1 MRLGGTIA
9 QGGSP
14 LLGAYQWRL
23 LTPDHGRAARFLSV
37 NLNPHQLVFRK
48 IRAFAD
54 SVNRAGWNACSAI
67 DACYRIDVHALIV
80 AMETRHRTNEN
91 AIRESTVATVPGNHM
106 GHCRSLF
113 EHHGGNR
120 LAARHGHDSRNVR
133 RLFVELVALWL

>member
-37 NLNPHQLVFRK
+37 YLDPHQLVFRK

-54 SVNRAGWNACSAI
+54 CMNWACWNASTAI
-67 DACYRIDVHALIV
+67 DACYRINVHALIV
-80 AMETRHRTNEN
+80 AMETRHRTGKN
-91 AIRESTVATVPGNHM
+91 AIRESAVATVSSNHM
-106 GHCRSLF
+106 GHCRSSF
-113 EHHGGNR
+113 EHRGGCR
-120 LAARHGHDSRNVR
+120 LAARRGHVS
-133 RLFVELVALWL
+133 